1 MKSKIGT
8 NRVKARIKF
17 VVADFLQHR
26 LADPRKGFMTVT
38 KVDLTPDFRYCKI
51 YVSVLGT
58 PGEQSKTMHMLADAR
73 GLVQRKVA
81 KSLSTRVT
89 PELTFI
95 QDKSIEK
102 SIRLDSIFDQI
113 AKERAENEPESEEN
127 EDSESD
133 ADDEAEAEENSA
145 ELEETDP
152 SKQEEQGAD
161 NDGPSE
167 LETR

>member
-73 GLVQRKVA
+73 GLIQRKVA

-95 QDKSIEK
+95 HDQSIEK

-113 AKERAENEPESEEN
+113 AAERAESTPDTETDEDAESDEDVSEQAADSSAEPESVDSDK
-127 EDSESD
+127 DSE
-133 ADDEAEAEENSA
+133 
-145 ELEETDP
+145 T
-152 SKQEEQGAD
+152 
-161 NDGPSE
+161 
-167 LETR
+167 ETR